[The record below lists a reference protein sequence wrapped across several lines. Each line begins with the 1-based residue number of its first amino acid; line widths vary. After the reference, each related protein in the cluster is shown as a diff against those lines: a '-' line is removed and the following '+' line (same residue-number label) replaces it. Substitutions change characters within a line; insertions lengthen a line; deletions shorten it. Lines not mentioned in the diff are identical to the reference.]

1 MTKNIHGT
9 TVDLLGAAIVA
20 GRYTVGALLP
30 PEPLLCT
37 ELGVSRTVV
46 CEAVKSLIAKG
57 LLVTGP
63 KVGTR
68 VLPEEQSNCFDADVV
83 AWQLKAL
90 VFIDGASDDIE
101 SVLATRRK
109 LLVLSQP
116 APPLKAQRK
125 LALPR

>member
-1 MTKNIHGT
+1 M
-9 TVDLLGAAIVA
+9 
-20 GRYTVGALLP
+20 
-30 PEPLLCT
+30 
-37 ELGVSRTVV
+37 
-46 CEAVKSLIAKG
+46 
-57 LLVTGP
+57 TGP

-101 SVLATRRK
+101 SVLATRGT

-116 APPLKAQRK
+116 APALKAQRIA
-125 LALPR
+125 ALPR